1 MIQRR
6 VCAFHPE
13 RPGHAACMRCRTV
26 LCQEC
31 ASSSDGIFYCAS
43 CMAARRRAA
52 GRRRAPFGWIF
63 LVLATM
69 ALLALHARAAV
80 WAGALLAGW
89 R

>member
-6 VCAFHPE
+6 SCALHPD

-31 ASSSDGIFYCAS
+31 AASFEGIFYCAQ

-52 GRRRAPFGWIF
+52 AFPRAPFGWV
-63 LVLATM
+63 LMVLAT
-69 ALLALHARAAV
+69 LLLLVLHARAAV
-80 WAGALLAGW
+80 WTGALLASF

>member
-6 VCAFHPE
+6 ICAFHPE

-31 ASSSDGIFYCAS
+31 ASSYEGIFYCAA

-52 GRRRAPFGWIF
+52 GAGRAPFGWIF
-63 LVLATM
+63 VVLAT
-69 ALLALHARAAV
+69 LLLLGLHARAAV

>member
-63 LVLATM
+63 LALATL

>member
-6 VCAFHPE
+6 SCAFHPD

-31 ASSSDGIFYCAS
+31 AASYEGIYYCAS
-43 CMAARRRAA
+43 CLAARRRGAA
-52 GRRRAPFGWIF
+52 GPRAPFGWAF
-63 LVLATM
+63 MVLAT
-69 ALLALHARAAV
+69 LLLLGLHARAAV